1 MVKSSAETV
10 KEYLEELPK
19 EKREVVSR
27 IREVILNNLPD
38 GYEEN
43 MNWGMICYEVPLS
56 RYPDTYNNKPLMFAA
71 IAAQK
76 NYYSL
81 YLTPVYQDNKKREW
95 LEKQYKKADKKINIG
110 KSCIRFKN
118 MEEIPIDAIAKIIRK
133 VSVEEFIAIYEK
145 SRS

>member
-1 MVKSSAETV
+1 MVKSSAETD

-81 YLTPVYQDNKKREW
+81 YLTPVYQDEKKENG
-95 LEKQYKKADKKINIG
+95 EKNSIKKLIK
-110 KSCIRFKN
+110 
-118 MEEIPIDAIAKIIRK
+118 
-133 VSVEEFIAIYEK
+133 
-145 SRS
+145 RSIWENLV

>member
-1 MVKSSAETV
+1 MVQSSAETV
-10 KEYLEELPK
+10 KEYLKELPE
-19 EKREVVSR
+19 EKSEVVTKV
-27 IREVILNNLPD
+27 REVILNNLPD

-95 LEKQYKKADKKINIG
+95 LEKQYKKAGKKINMG
-110 KSCIRFKN
+110 KSCIRFKSI
-118 MEEIPIDAIAKIIRK
+118 EEIPIDAIAKIIRK
-133 VSVEEFIAIYEK
+133 VNVEEFIAIYEK